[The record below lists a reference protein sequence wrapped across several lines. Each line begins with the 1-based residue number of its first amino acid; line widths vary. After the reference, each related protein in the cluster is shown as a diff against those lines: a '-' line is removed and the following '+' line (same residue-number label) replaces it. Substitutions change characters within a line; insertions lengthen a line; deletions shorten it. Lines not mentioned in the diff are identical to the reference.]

1 MAVRIRLHRM
11 GAKKKPY
18 YRIVVAD
25 ARSPRDGKYIEEVGL
40 YHPVGQPERIE
51 IDRERVLEWMAR
63 GAQPSDTVKSLF
75 KRTGIAADSA
85 KE

>member
-25 ARSPRDGKYIEEVGL
+25 ARSPRDGKYIEILGL
-40 YHPVGQPERIE
+40 YHPLGRPEQLE
-51 IDRERVLEWMAR
+51 VDRERALKWMAE
-63 GAQPSDTVKSLF
+63 GAQLSDTVKSLF
-75 KRTGIAADSA
+75 RRAGIT
-85 KE
+85 

>member
-25 ARSPRDGKYIEEVGL
+25 ARFPRDGKYIETVGL
-40 YHPVGQPERIE
+40 YHPVGNPERIE
-51 IDRERVLEWMAR
+51 IDRERVQEWIAR
-63 GAQPSDTVKSLF
+63 GAQLSNTVKSLLRRVGVAVNNP
-75 KRTGIAADSA
+75 K
-85 KE
+85 